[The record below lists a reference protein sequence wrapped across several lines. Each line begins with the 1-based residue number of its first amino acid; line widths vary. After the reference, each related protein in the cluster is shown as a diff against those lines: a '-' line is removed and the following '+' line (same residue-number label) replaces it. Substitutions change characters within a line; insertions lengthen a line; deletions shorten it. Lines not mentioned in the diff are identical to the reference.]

1 MIRKIRKILVTPR
14 SLKTPDHPA
23 LAPLREAG
31 YEILIPCPGVT
42 PDPETLKKALPECDG
57 WLAGVEKI
65 TADIIAAGTRLK
77 IISRNGVGVDNVDP
91 EAARARNIK
100 IANTPGT
107 NARGVAELA
116 LGLILAAARFIP
128 ACDASIKKGGW
139 DRTQGVEL
147 EGRTLG
153 VVGFGMIGRLLAK
166 MAAGLGM
173 KTVGYDLYPN
183 PEFAFPDFS
192 YVEPDELIRR
202 ADVISMHIP
211 GGDKPFINADS
222 LAMARNGL
230 ILVNTA
236 RATAVDND
244 AVLAALDSGKVFA
257 YGVDAFDPEPPGVT
271 ALTSHPRVICTSH
284 IGGFTKES
292 VLRSATMASRNIVA
306 ELG

>member
-1 MIRKIRKILVTPR
+1 MAKKVLVTPR

-42 PDPETLKKALPECDG
+42 PDPEVLKKVLPECDG

-65 TADIIAAGTRLK
+65 TADIIAAGAKLR

-91 EAARARNIK
+91 AAAQAQGIK
-100 IANTPGT
+100 VANTPGA

-116 LGLILAAARFIP
+116 LGLILTAARHIP
-128 ACDASIKKGGW
+128 SCDASIKQGGW
-139 DRTQGVEL
+139 GRTQGVEL

-153 VVGFGMIGRLLAK
+153 VVGFGMIGRLLGK
-166 MAAGLGM
+166 MAVGIGM
-173 KTVGYDLYPN
+173 EVIGYDLYPN
-183 PEFAFPDFS
+183 QDFLFPGAS
-192 YVEPDELIRR
+192 YVEPEELIRR

-211 GGDKPFINADS
+211 GGDKPFINPDS
-222 LAMARNGL
+222 LAQAKNGL

-244 AVLAALDSGKVFA
+244 AVLAALDSGKVFC

-271 ALTSHPRVICTSH
+271 PLTSHPKVICTSH

-292 VLRSATMASRNIVA
+292 VLRAATMASKNIVA